1 MKGIFKYPALLVLMA
16 LMYSCHKIE
25 TFPYVPPT
33 RIVSFVLD
41 VNDHDSTKSDDHDWG
56 DGNDY
61 PESTGSGVENKIVLS
76 TVKVL
81 AYSEDGAFICD
92 MPVLKCFDRKDGTY
106 DFLCAFET
114 KTKVTVGARY
124 KFIVLANCT
133 SQSYNFSYKQDG
145 TPNLDALMFA
155 SPVQNIPMWG
165 TVTYTMEGE
174 EDGKT
179 LKEEQNVG
187 NISMLRAV
195 AKVGVKLSEELK
207 GQGYRILELKLNYA
221 RSSGYSVPQGW
232 DKKDNTLSLRHD
244 EAFRPLEAEGTI
256 AKDVNAATMGVETG
270 AYYIYVPETMNEDSA
285 FEPGS
290 GEPDEL
296 SIAIK
301 VGKWENGECVETLEF
316 PYANGIKLR
325 EYNGGEPTGDTF
337 NIVRNHF
344 YDYTVTAIN
353 TSIELDLIEY
363 RTMPWIEKEVSIDQV
378 KFLVL
383 NTDLVKIFNE
393 NVDAT
398 SLKFMSS
405 SPIKSIVLKDTY
417 DHKRSGVIE
426 HGTDGVNAYYISKF
440 GVPVQ
445 LGTDPGFDLEDKEE
459 LLARENAVLENI
471 SAVAEPDVLEGGITI
486 TSPFVAMSG
495 DDVPEALWVDSH
507 DNTIRYLEF
516 EVTNE
521 QDITAV
527 FRVMQYP
534 PMVITNIEGFFSYRD
549 DQKLTDDQAEAS
561 HYQNYQGSYSL
572 HLTGLYFYHEHE
584 WSKEFE
590 MTQEWWDSNRNER
603 DYSWVIPQACPANQE
618 NSGCETVHYGNIG
631 NPVTWKN
638 ASGVL
643 QEKVYGGL
651 YRPTQHPTDYFY
663 RWRYNGIG
671 ASNNDS
677 QGLSIGALYS
687 KEEVVDGE
695 VVTKWYRKHYVW
707 NVNPIF
713 YNLYV
718 SKVYQSNGSDRLK
731 GQADI
736 NSMTH
741 ATTTYKDEPGEGWV
755 SWGRQSYTNHRM
767 YHIKSMYP
775 SSEYVI
781 ANVDLVDMAGN
792 PTTDINQAVTANTVK
807 NANVVSPSFMVASE
821 LGETRYQSII
831 ASAASYKYKI
841 PNIKEF
847 YKLAEEHCRE
857 YVETTY
863 EDRNNNYQW
872 DEGEPVTHYHD
883 WRLPTKSEIE
893 MIIDYQMNSRT
904 MDKVLNQQYYFCI
917 SGHGDS
923 DDLTNIHNWVSVEV
937 PNYKS
942 TSTGYYIR
950 CVRDVK

>member
-301 VGKWENGECVETLEF
+301 VGK
-316 PYANGIKLR
+316 
-325 EYNGGEPTGDTF
+325 
-337 NIVRNHF
+337 
-344 YDYTVTAIN
+344 
-353 TSIELDLIEY
+353 
-363 RTMPWIEKEVSIDQV
+363 
-378 KFLVL
+378 
-383 NTDLVKIFNE
+383 
-393 NVDAT
+393 
-398 SLKFMSS
+398 
-405 SPIKSIVLKDTY
+405 
-417 DHKRSGVIE
+417 
-426 HGTDGVNAYYISKF
+426 
-440 GVPVQ
+440 
-445 LGTDPGFDLEDKEE
+445 
-459 LLARENAVLENI
+459 
-471 SAVAEPDVLEGGITI
+471 
-486 TSPFVAMSG
+486 
-495 DDVPEALWVDSH
+495 
-507 DNTIRYLEF
+507 
-516 EVTNE
+516 
-521 QDITAV
+521 
-527 FRVMQYP
+527 
-534 PMVITNIEGFFSYRD
+534 
-549 DQKLTDDQAEAS
+549 
-561 HYQNYQGSYSL
+561 
-572 HLTGLYFYHEHE
+572 
-584 WSKEFE
+584 
-590 MTQEWWDSNRNER
+590 
-603 DYSWVIPQACPANQE
+603 
-618 NSGCETVHYGNIG
+618 
-631 NPVTWKN
+631 
-638 ASGVL
+638 
-643 QEKVYGGL
+643 
-651 YRPTQHPTDYFY
+651 
-663 RWRYNGIG
+663 
-671 ASNNDS
+671 
-677 QGLSIGALYS
+677 
-687 KEEVVDGE
+687 
-695 VVTKWYRKHYVW
+695 
-707 NVNPIF
+707 
-713 YNLYV
+713 
-718 SKVYQSNGSDRLK
+718 
-731 GQADI
+731 
-736 NSMTH
+736 
-741 ATTTYKDEPGEGWV
+741 
-755 SWGRQSYTNHRM
+755 
-767 YHIKSMYP
+767 
-775 SSEYVI
+775 
-781 ANVDLVDMAGN
+781 
-792 PTTDINQAVTANTVK
+792 
-807 NANVVSPSFMVASE
+807 
-821 LGETRYQSII
+821 
-831 ASAASYKYKI
+831 
-841 PNIKEF
+841 
-847 YKLAEEHCRE
+847 
-857 YVETTY
+857 
-863 EDRNNNYQW
+863 
-872 DEGEPVTHYHD
+872 
-883 WRLPTKSEIE
+883 
-893 MIIDYQMNSRT
+893 
-904 MDKVLNQQYYFCI
+904 
-917 SGHGDS
+917 
-923 DDLTNIHNWVSVEV
+923 
-937 PNYKS
+937 
-942 TSTGYYIR
+942 
-950 CVRDVK
+950 